1 MASPLKCPS
10 PTCPFQFDP
19 SQVPAG
25 AVISCPRC
33 GLRFTLGPTAPLEP
47 ESVPSFSSDPFE
59 NAADE
64 PSQRSR
70 PTRNAKANSGSL
82 KSILVTA
89 AIILGVMAILLGIG
103 FTWSRNKAKPAETE
117 SEIKYPDLNL
127 VFKKPASDSG
137 WTKHDSTRLN
147 FNAALFGYVKGG
159 DENAP
164 TASIVGD
171 ARTYSYAVRPADL
184 RERVTQLLS
193 KEFDNV
199 TESEEAREET
209 LCGQPATR
217 LLYRATN
224 KKTGDAVL
232 LEVHTLASKTLA
244 VWLFSWAA
252 EREFA
257 GYASAF
263 QSVRSGLQIIPTN
276 TPSLGVPTFTKTHR
290 SKSGIFTIQDSE
302 GLWVVKEP
310 ATSLDLAGTLWLR
323 GTPKSAGGKKP
334 SPVDL
339 VVIEVEPKGDAS
351 QQALELVKQ
360 SLPEGES
367 TIEEVTAEPT
377 GDVATGELNP
387 TTPVTRLKVKYKG
400 AESSVNKLVVFSS
413 VESQG
418 KLIVAYTNCQWK
430 DQTYWE
436 QRLMQIVG
444 SLTPRQK

>member
-10 PTCPFQFDP
+10 PACPFQFDP

-33 GLRFTLGPTAPLEP
+33 GLRFTLDPTAP
-47 ESVPSFSSDPFE
+47 SFPTDPFE
-59 NAADE
+59 NAAGE
-64 PSQRSR
+64 SLPVSR
-70 PTRNAKANSGSL
+70 PTRKATANSGSL
-82 KSILVTA
+82 KGILVTA
-89 AIILGVMAILLGIG
+89 AAIFGVLMIVLGIG
-103 FTWSRNKAKPAETE
+103 WLAITLSRDKANSTAETE

-127 VFKKPASDSG
+127 VFKKPAPDSG
-137 WTKHDSTRLN
+137 WTNHDSTRLN

-171 ARTYSYAVRPADL
+171 ARTFSYAVRPADL
-184 RERVTQLLS
+184 RERVTQLLN

-199 TESEEAREET
+199 TESEEARDDS

-217 LLYRATN
+217 QLYRATN

-232 LEVHTLASKTLA
+232 LEVHTLADKTLA
-244 VWLFSWAA
+244 VWVFAWAA
-252 EREFA
+252 EREFV

-263 QSVRSGLQIIPTN
+263 QGVRSGLQIIKTTSTN
-276 TPSLGVPTFTKTHR
+276 AEVPTFTKTHR
-290 SKSGIFTIQDSE
+290 SKSGIFTIRDSD
-302 GLWVVKEP
+302 GLWAVKEP
-310 ATSLDLAGTLWLR
+310 ASSLDKAGTLWLR

-339 VVIEVEPKGDAS
+339 VVVEVDPNGDAN

-360 SLPEGES
+360 SLPDGES
-367 TIEEVTAEPT
+367 AIEELTAEPT
-377 GDVATGELNP
+377 GDAATGDWKPL
-387 TTPVTRLKVKYKG
+387 TPVTRLKVKYKG
-400 AESSVNKLVVFSS
+400 AESGVNKLVVFST
-413 VESQG
+413 VENRG
-418 KLIVAYTNCQWK
+418 KLIVAYANCQWK
-430 DQTYWE
+430 DQGYWE

-444 SLTPRQK
+444 SLTARRK

>member
-33 GLRFTLGPTAPLEP
+33 GLRFTLGPTAPGIP
-47 ESVPSFSSDPFE
+47 TDPFE
-59 NAADE
+59 NAASE
-64 PSQRSR
+64 SLPVSR
-70 PTRNAKANSGSL
+70 PTRKAKANSGSL
-82 KSILVTA
+82 KGILVTA
-89 AIILGVMAILLGIG
+89 AAIFGVLLIVLGIG
-103 FTWSRNKAKPAETE
+103 WLAITLSKNKGNSTAETE
-117 SEIKYPDLNL
+117 TEIKYPDLNL
-127 VFKKPASDSG
+127 VFKKPTSDSG

-159 DENAP
+159 DEHAP
-164 TASIVGD
+164 IASIVGD
-171 ARTYSYAVRPADL
+171 ARTFSYAVRPTDL
-184 RERVTQLLS
+184 RERVTQLLN

-217 LLYRATN
+217 LLYRATT
-224 KKTGDAVL
+224 KKAGDAVL

-244 VWLFSWAA
+244 VWVFAWAA

-263 QSVRSGLQIIPTN
+263 QSVRSGLQIVKTN
-276 TPSLGVPTFTKTHR
+276 APSLEVSTFTKTHR
-290 SKSGIFTIQDSE
+290 SKSGIFTIQDSD
-302 GLWVVKEP
+302 GLWAVKEP
-310 ATSLDLAGTLWLR
+310 ASSLDLAGTLWLR
-323 GTPKSAGGKKP
+323 GTPKSASGKKP

-339 VVIEVEPKGDAS
+339 VVVEVEPKGDPN
-351 QQALELVKQ
+351 QQALEVVKQ
-360 SLPEGES
+360 SLPVGES
-367 TIEEVTAEPT
+367 TIEEWTGEPT
-377 GDVATGELNP
+377 GDAATGEVKPN
-387 TTPVTRLKVKYKG
+387 TPVIRLKVKYKG
-400 AESSVNKLVVFSS
+400 AENSVNKLVVFST

-418 KLIVAYTNCQWK
+418 KLIVAYTSCQWK
-430 DQTYWE
+430 DQGYWE

-444 SLTPRQK
+444 SLAPRQK

>member
-10 PTCPFQFDP
+10 PACPFQFDP

-33 GLRFTLGPTAPLEP
+33 GLRFTLDPTAP
-47 ESVPSFSSDPFE
+47 SFPSDPFE
-59 NAADE
+59 NASDE
-64 PSQRSR
+64 PPRRIQPRR
-70 PTRNAKANSGSL
+70 KANSGSL
-82 KSILVTA
+82 KGILVTA
-89 AIILGVMAILLGIG
+89 AAIFGVLLIVLGIG
-103 FTWSRNKAKPAETE
+103 WLAITLSRNKASSTAETE

-127 VFKKPASDSG
+127 VFKKPAPDSG
-137 WTKHDSTRLN
+137 WTKHDSTRLS

-159 DENAP
+159 DEHAP

-171 ARTYSYAVRPADL
+171 ARTYSYAVRPTDL
-184 RERVTQLLS
+184 RERVTQLLN

-199 TESEEAREET
+199 TESEEAREDT
-209 LCGQPATR
+209 LCGQSATR

-244 VWLFSWAA
+244 VWVFAWAA

-263 QSVRSGLQIIPTN
+263 QSVRSGLQLVKT
-276 TPSLGVPTFTKTHR
+276 TAPSVEVPTFTKTHR
-290 SKSGIFTIQDSE
+290 SKSGIFTIQDSD
-302 GLWVVKEP
+302 GLWAVKEP

-323 GTPKSAGGKKP
+323 GTPKSVGGKKP
-334 SPVDL
+334 SSVDL
-339 VVIEVEPKGDAS
+339 VVVEVEPKGDAN

-360 SLPEGES
+360 SLPDGES
-367 TIEEVTAEPT
+367 TIEELTAEPT
-377 GDVATGELNP
+377 GDVATGDVKP
-387 TTPVTRLKVKYKG
+387 ITPVTRLKVKYKG
-400 AESSVNKLVVFSS
+400 AESSVNKLVVFST

-418 KLIVAYTNCQWK
+418 KVIVAYATCQWK
-430 DQTYWE
+430 DQGYWE